1 ITKTGSGKWVL
12 TGANS
17 YTGVTAVKA
26 GTLELGSAARTPVLS
41 GAGGADVQG
50 RLVLDYPG
58 ASNVAAVN
66 ALVTGQAS
74 NFTTGQIRNSA
85 GTASRALSVFDTG
98 TSVDVAPTLYG
109 DANLDYKVNA
119 LDFNALASNYGTGTL
134 WMQGNFNYTGTV
146 DTSDFT
152 LLSQNFNQSITPA
165 APALSPALG
174 SLVPEPASLG
184 LLGTLAVIG
193 LRRRRN
199 NSIC

>member
-1 ITKTGSGKWVL
+1 D
-12 TGANS
+12 
-17 YTGVTAVKA
+17 YT
-26 GTLELGSAARTPVLS
+26 
-41 GAGGADVQG
+41 
-50 RLVLDYPG
+50 G

-66 ALVTGQAS
+66 ALVTGQSS

-85 GTASRALSVFDTG
+85 GTASRALGVFDTG
-98 TSVDVAPTLYG
+98 TSVDVASTLYG

-146 DTSDFT
+146 DTADFT

-165 APALSPALG
+165 APALG

-184 LLGTLAVIG
+184 LIGTLAAMA
-193 LRRRRN
+193 LRRRRKTSVN
-199 NSIC
+199 